1 MPCLGAQP
9 SHIGLRIV
17 PTHTDDGVSSGL
29 RKPWRMPI
37 AVRSNEGCGRTNRSA
52 AIGVRPICLRHKLSV
67 LISRHV
73 KFGNCELV
81 WIVIK
86 CRGIEL
92 PRSSLGRFGRA
103 SSPAGAPIVNL
114 PCCTTT
120 ISGQPF
126 EQSRNDVPG
135 AGVCARNC
143 SDRPAANATDESGI
157 KLTVPR
163 SADKKDRRSAAGDA
177 MRHAMPPIDLHE

>member
-37 AVRSNEGCGRTNRSA
+37 AVRSNEGSGRIKRIA
-52 AIGVRPICLRHKLSV
+52 AIGVRPICLRYKLSV

-81 WIVIK
+81 SD
-86 CRGIEL
+86 RDQML
-92 PRSSLGRFGRA
+92 RYRA
-103 SSPAGAPIVNL
+103 S
-114 PCCTTT
+114 
-120 ISGQPF
+120 
-126 EQSRNDVPG
+126 
-135 AGVCARNC
+135 
-143 SDRPAANATDESGI
+143 ATDRKSTRLNSSHVEISY
-157 KLTVPR
+157 
-163 SADKKDRRSAAGDA
+163 
-177 MRHAMPPIDLHE
+177 

>member
-37 AVRSNEGCGRTNRSA
+37 AVRSNEASGRIKRIA
-52 AIGVRPICLRHKLSV
+52 AIGVRPICLRYKLSV

-81 WIVIK
+81 LV
-86 CRGIEL
+86 RDQML
-92 PRSSLGRFGRA
+92 RYRSS
-103 SSPAGAPIVNL
+103 
-114 PCCTTT
+114 
-120 ISGQPF
+120 
-126 EQSRNDVPG
+126 
-135 AGVCARNC
+135 
-143 SDRPAANATDESGI
+143 ATFNWYIFALFFS
-157 KLTVPR
+157 
-163 SADKKDRRSAAGDA
+163 
-177 MRHAMPPIDLHE
+177 